1 MVINMNESFSLNGK
15 DKKSGN
21 ESSLVLGGI
30 LVFNSGDQSLDLFLH
45 GWGREFSLKDNSAQ
59 GHTLDL

>member
-45 GWGREFSLKDNSAQ
+45 G
-59 GHTLDL
+59 